1 MTSTTARRSLRC
13 AIYTRVSSESGLDQ
27 DFNSLDAQYDAA
39 QAYIRSQAHAGWTL
53 VRTRYDDGGFSG
65 GSTDRPALQQLL
77 NDIRVRRINVIV
89 VYKVDRLTRSLADF
103 AKLVELFDAHGVS
116 FVSVTQQFNTTTSMG
131 RLTLNVLLSFAQFER
146 EVTSERIRDKIGA
159 SKRKGLWVGGVVPL
173 GYHAKDRKITVVA
186 DEAKTV
192 RHIFRRYLDLGSL
205 NLLLTD
211 LRRTG
216 VKTKLRPLCNGRTIG
231 GIPFTRGSLASL
243 LRNRFYVGEVRYK
256 GEVFPGEQPAI
267 LDRALFE
274 AVQTQLD
281 RQRINHAKAR
291 QKSQSLL
298 TGRIFDARGN
308 RMTPSHAVKNGV
320 RYRYYISSVL
330 IQGQSDK
337 AATLNRVPAAE
348 IETVMVSALRKHLAG
363 NPHNKMEAE
372 DSQLLNDK
380 DLISAHIA
388 RVDIKPD
395 HLAVQLSAESEGE
408 STALD
413 RRPAAE
419 QDERLHRDPQVLV
432 VPWKKTLSKRPR
444 EIILPAS
451 TSAHPDSRPIRA
463 ETRAKLVT
471 AIAKGRHWLDEL
483 SAGTVTNVEQIAVRE
498 KCSIRQVNRTITLAF
513 IAPTLVQ
520 AAVDGRLP
528 RGIGVAAVRDFPTE
542 WTRQYERLGL
552 SPQDVRLQA
561 SRAGTRIFPAGD

>member
-1 MTSTTARRSLRC
+1 MTAAPRRLVRC
-13 AIYTRVSSESGLDQ
+13 AIYTRVSTESGLDQ

-77 NDIRVRRINVIV
+77 ADIRAHRINVIV

-173 GYHAKDRKITVVA
+173 GYQARDRRITVVA

-192 RHIFRRYLDLGSL
+192 RHIFSRYLDLGSL
-205 NLLLTD
+205 NRLLPD

-216 VKTKLRPLCNGRTIG
+216 VKTKLRPLSNGRTIG
-231 GIPFTRGSLASL
+231 GIPFTRGLLAAF
-243 LRNRFYVGEVRYK
+243 LRNRFYIGEVSYE

-281 RQRINHAKAR
+281 QQRTNYAKAR
-291 QKSQSLL
+291 RKSQSLL
-298 TGRIFDARGN
+298 TGRIFDARSN

-330 IQGQSDK
+330 IQGQADK
-337 AATLNRVPAAE
+337 AAMLNRVPATE
-348 IETVMVSALRKHLAG
+348 IETVIINALRKHLKAQSNNELEVQG
-363 NPHNKMEAE
+363 SRSPS
-372 DSQLLNDK
+372 DQ
-380 DLISAHIA
+380 DLISTHIA
-388 RVDIKPD
+388 RVDVKPD
-395 HLAVQLSAESEGE
+395 HLAVQLAGK
-408 STALD
+408 
-413 RRPAAE
+413 P
-419 QDERLHRDPQVLV
+419 ERDHANPNIMVILWRKP
-432 VPWKKTLSKRPR
+432 PSKRPR
-444 EIILPAS
+444 EIILPAGGS
-451 TSAHPDSRPIRA
+451 SHPDSRPIRA
-463 ETRAKLVT
+463 ETRARLVT
-471 AIAKGRHWLDEL
+471 AIAKGRRWLDAL
-483 SAGTVTNVEQIAVRE
+483 MAGTVTTVEQIASTENCTV
-498 KCSIRQVNRTITLAF
+498 RQVNMTISLAF
-513 IAPTLVQ
+513 LAPNLVQ
-520 AAVDGRLP
+520 AAVEGRLP
-528 RGIGVAAVRDFPTE
+528 RGVGIANLRDAPAE
-542 WTRQYERLGL
+542 WSLQYARLGL
-552 SPQDVRLQA
+552 TP
-561 SRAGTRIFPAGD
+561 